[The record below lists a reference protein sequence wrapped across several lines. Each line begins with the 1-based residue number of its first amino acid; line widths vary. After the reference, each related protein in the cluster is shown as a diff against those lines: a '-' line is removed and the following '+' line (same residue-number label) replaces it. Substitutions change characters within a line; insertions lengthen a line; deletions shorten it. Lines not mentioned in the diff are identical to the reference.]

1 MPSKIQQDLALYN
14 QRHAAVIAVERQVM
28 ARIDAMPEP
37 YSVVA
42 AVQRDQHVGQLRRA
56 FKREREMLTPVRT
69 NLAVS
74 LFVPAKV
81 IDPELPDYI
90 RALWL
95 LAFDPTQ

>member
-1 MPSKIQQDLALYN
+1 MLSKIQQDLALYN

-28 ARIDAMPEP
+28 ARINAMPEP
-37 YSVVA
+37 YSWNEQ
-42 AVQRDQHVGQLRRA
+42 VQRDQHVGRLRHA
-56 FKREREMLTPVRT
+56 FKRERGAFGSVRT

-74 LFVPAKV
+74 LFVPAKA